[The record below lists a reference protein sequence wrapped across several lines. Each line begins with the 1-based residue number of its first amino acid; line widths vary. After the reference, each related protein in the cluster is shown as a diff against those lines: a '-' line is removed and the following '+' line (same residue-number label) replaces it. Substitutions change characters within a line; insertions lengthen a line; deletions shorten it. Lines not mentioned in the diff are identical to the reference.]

1 MSTTSH
7 KETLQN
13 DYPWTT
19 SPLIAAAPMRLI
31 AKSALVLAVS
41 RAGGIGFL
49 GAGTDISDLAS
60 DVSEIQKSLASDPIP
75 NTPPNILPIGIG
87 FILWGLDLAHVTK
100 TLSQLPLPPAAI
112 WLFAPHSPSDLPHW
126 TASIRKATS
135 NLTKIWIQVG
145 TVSSAVSTAQTCSP
159 DVLIIQSSDAGGHG
173 LAQSSSLIS
182 LLPECADALQ
192 AAGYGGIPLI
202 AAGGIVEARSAAAAV
217 MLGASG
223 ICMGTRFLAC
233 PEAVI
238 TQGYRNAV
246 LAASDGGVTTARTS
260 LYDQLR
266 GTTGWPGIY
275 NGRGVLNKSWWDE
288 KEGLGIEENRKLYE
302 AEMKKG
308 DEGWGVQGRMTTYAG
323 TGVGLI
329 RKVMPAGEVVV
340 EVREG
345 AKKLLKNGGSRL

>member
-1 MSTTSH
+1 MFTASH
-7 KETLQN
+7 KETLQK
-13 DYPWTT
+13 DYPWIT
-19 SPLIAAAPMRLI
+19 SPLIVGAPMRLI
-31 AKSALVLAVS
+31 ARSALVLAVS
-41 RAGGIGFL
+41 RAGGIGFI

-60 DVSEIQKSLASDPIP
+60 DVSEIQESLTSNPIP
-75 NTPPNILPIGIG
+75 NTPPDILPIGIG
-87 FILWGLDLAHVTK
+87 FIVWGLDLAHVTK

-112 WLFAPHSPSDLPHW
+112 WLFAPNSPSDLPIW
-126 TASIRKATS
+126 TATIRKLTS
-135 NLTKIWIQVG
+135 NRTKIWIQVG
-145 TVSSAVSTAQTCSP
+145 TVSSALSIAQACSP
-159 DVLIIQSSDAGGHG
+159 NALIIQSSDAGGHG
-173 LAQSSSLIS
+173 LAHSSSLIP
-182 LLPECADALQ
+182 LLPECADTLQ
-192 AAGYGGIPLI
+192 AARYGNIPLI
-202 AAGGIVEARSAAAAV
+202 AAGGIVEARSAAAAF

-246 LAASDGGVTTARTS
+246 LAASDGGVSTARTS

-275 NGRGVLNKSWWDE
+275 NARGVLNKSWWDE
-288 KEGLGIEENRKLYE
+288 KEGLGIDENKKLYE

-308 DEGWGVQGRMTTYAG
+308 DEGWGDEGRMTTYAG

-329 RKVMPAGEVVV
+329 KKVMPAGEVVV

-345 AKKLLKNGGSRL
+345 MKRLLKSGGSHL